1 MALVSNGTYQFR
13 DQDNIGY
20 LVIRDPAPGS
30 PVVVSRDGLL
40 PPVWQIKNE
49 DDGTVTI
56 WTEFKGRRMYL
67 SCAGDPRVAA
77 PLVYG
82 MEPRRWDLRPGT
94 DEDYVVIAVPAR
106 LLGPGDKDGLAVD
119 LPQADAY
126 PPPAVLERL
135 SPEKDTQNWFL
146 QEQS

>member
-1 MALVSNGTYQFR
+1 MALVSNGAYRFL
-13 DQDNIGY
+13 DQDHIGS

-30 PVVVSRDGLL
+30 PVIVSRGSLL
-40 PPVWQIKNE
+40 PPIWQVRNE

-56 WTEFKGRRMYL
+56 WTEFQGLRMYL

-82 MEPRRWDLRPGT
+82 MEPRRWDLRPGS
-94 DEDYVVIAVPAR
+94 DEDFVIIAVPAR

-119 LPQADAY
+119 LPQADTY
-126 PPPAVLERL
+126 PPPAMLARL
-135 SPEKDTQNWFL
+135 DREKDTQNWFL
-146 QEQS
+146 QEHS